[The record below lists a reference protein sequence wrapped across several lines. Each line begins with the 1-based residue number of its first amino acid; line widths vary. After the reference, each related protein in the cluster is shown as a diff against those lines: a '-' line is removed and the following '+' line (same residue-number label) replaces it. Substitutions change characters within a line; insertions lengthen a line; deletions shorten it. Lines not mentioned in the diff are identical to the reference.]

1 MEATTPLVLVAD
13 YSETIRTTAVSILTH
28 HGYLAF
34 GAANPEEV
42 GDVLV
47 NDAAVVILDAD
58 MAERIR
64 TAYGS
69 RLRGERIVLSDDC
82 EQAARM
88 PLMAELGCRC
98 YLQKPYTALA
108 LLRAVAS
115 VLRAGARGPWMCQTP
130 ETTPLRQRSGPSE
143 ARTRRPPEPAGAAG

>member
-1 MEATTPLVLVAD
+1 MEATTPPVLVAD

-34 GAANPEEV
+34 GAANAEEV
-42 GDVLV
+42 GDVLM

-69 RLRGERIVLSDDC
+69 RLRGDRIVLSDDR
-82 EQAARM
+82 EQAARL

-115 VLRAGARGPWMCQTP
+115 VLRAGAGGPWMRQMPAITP
-130 ETTPLRQRSGPSE
+130 SRQQC
-143 ARTRRPPEPAGAAG
+143 APPEPAGAAG